1 MSMTDILRADL
12 TSTARSESVEL
23 TVSDEMMEAGT
34 AVLWA
39 SGAVE
44 EQLGSDRL
52 VVEEI
57 YRAMWARRRP
67 ARKSRI
73 GRSPHGRE
81 CNPG

>member
-1 MSMTDILRADL
+1 MSMTDILRADCA
-12 TSTARSESVEL
+12 STTRSESAEF
-23 TVSDEMMEAGT
+23 TVSDEMIEAGT

-52 VVEEI
+52 LVEEI

-67 ARKSRI
+67 VRKSRI
-73 GRSPHGRE
+73 GRSQHERE